1 MLKLGLGP
9 RRDILQPL
17 PVNDV
22 FRDVVTVLR
31 SIAPESKPS
40 EKQDEVKKVEVSLEE
55 KRDENTRIED
65 VEVRGE
71 QPK

>member
-1 MLKLGLGP
+1 MLKLGLP
-9 RRDILQPL
+9 KRDILQPL
-17 PVNDV
+17 PVQET

-40 EKQDEVKKVEVSLEE
+40 ERQDEVKKVEVSLEE

-71 QPK
+71 QK